1 MNIYGIIMAGGGGT
15 RFWPLSRKSTPK
27 QLLNLSGKDVM
38 VNEAIDRLASVAPRD
53 NIFIVT
59 NRNQK
64 DKMQQVTAG
73 RIVPDHI
80 LSEPSARNTAACIG
94 YAAIKLLKTYGDGIM
109 VITPS
114 DAYIKNNAA
123 FTQTLNRAIKGAEEG
138 EHLVTIGI
146 EPTFPATGYGYIQYE
161 ESKNEAKPV
170 KRFVEKPSFERAVQ
184 YLAEGGYVWNSGM
197 FIWKISVI
205 LEQFRLYLPDIYE
218 DLMKIGEK
226 IGLSEEEE
234 TLSRIYPEIRSV
246 SVDVGIMEKAQ
257 DILVVP
263 GEFGWSD
270 VGSWDMLGV
279 LHSKDEGG
287 NVSVGNVV
295 QIDAKDSVFYSS
307 GKLVAAVGV
316 ENLIVVETPDAV
328 LVCPKDKAQD
338 VKKMVDR
345 LKSEGKEELL

>member
-1 MNIYGIIMAGGGGT
+1 M
-15 RFWPLSRKSTPK
+15 
-27 QLLNLSGKDVM
+27 
-38 VNEAIDRLASVAPRD
+38 
-53 NIFIVT
+53 
-59 NRNQK
+59 
-64 DKMQQVTAG
+64 
-73 RIVPDHI
+73 
-80 LSEPSARNTAACIG
+80 
-94 YAAIKLLKTYGDGIM
+94 
-109 VITPS
+109 
-114 DAYIKNNAA
+114 
-123 FTQTLNRAIKGAEEG
+123 
-138 EHLVTIGI
+138 
-146 EPTFPATGYGYIQYE
+146 
-161 ESKNEAKPV
+161 
-170 KRFVEKPSFERAVQ
+170 
-184 YLAEGGYVWNSGM
+184 
-197 FIWKISVI
+197 
-205 LEQFRLYLPDIYE
+205 PDIYE
-218 DLMKIGEK
+218 DFMKIGEK